1 MSQTPL
7 GPEPESVGLFRR
19 RDALIAAGLGAGAVL
34 LGQGGSSALAV
45 GSRVATLASACTLSP
60 EVTEGPYWIANHLTR
75 RDIREH
81 RPGLVLNLT
90 LTVIGATCKAIKG
103 ADVEIW
109 HADASGLYSGFGA
122 SPGAATN
129 KLHYLRGH
137 QKTDSHGRV
146 LFITI
151 YPGWYVSRTP
161 HIHVKVHVGSTTVHT
176 GQLFFNDTT
185 SDRVYTTSSYVARG
199 QPDTTNATDSVYGPA
214 GGSRALVALQRRSAT
229 HLNKGFNGH
238 ATLAVR

>member
-1 MSQTPL
+1 
-7 GPEPESVGLFRR
+7 LFRR
-19 RDALIAAGLGAGAVL
+19 RDALIAAGLGAGAAL
-34 LGQGGSSALAV
+34 LGHGGSSALAV
-45 GSRVATLASACTLSP
+45 GSRVTTLASACTLSP
-60 EVTEGPYWIANHLTR
+60 EVTEGPYWIPNHLTR

-90 LTVIGATCKAIKG
+90 LTVVGARCRAIKG

-122 SPGAATN
+122 SPGAPTN
-129 KLHYLRGH
+129 NLHYLRGH

-161 HIHVKVHVGSTTVHT
+161 HIHVKVHVGGNTVHT
-176 GQLFFNDTT
+176 GQLFFNDTI
-185 SDRVYTTSSYVARG
+185 SDRVYTTRSYVAHG
-199 QPDTTNATDSVYGPA
+199 QPDTNNKTDSVYGPA
-214 GGSRALVALQRRSAT
+214 GGSRALVALQRRSAN
-229 HLNKGFNGH
+229 HLNRGFNGH